1 MLTSNPWLPCSRLAF
16 RVTSGGVVVGL
27 IAGFVAGAQPL
38 YLGLA
43 IGSVIAI
50 IYFFA
55 DFKRA
60 VMGLLV
66 LRSFLDIYSAQQIP
80 AAFALGV
87 DTLTLLYVIV
97 LLLTH
102 QSVHTDRFWWFFASW
117 VAFQGLWLILMPLG
131 GLGLDGSF
139 LPISIREWVR
149 LFSWLMVYLL
159 VMQLKDK
166 LHPEKVISWLFFA
179 LVLPLTA
186 ASMQMLLPP
195 SLLPPVLVSAK
206 DPSSIIEEISRIN
219 GTLGHPNTFATFVLL
234 FIALTYWKVGQSRK
248 RWFWLLLLGLLAFF
262 YVSTK
267 ALFSLVMLAVFVLVL
282 IAPRLSLINLLG
294 GVLLFAIVIG
304 LFASTPFGQ
313 ERLNSI
319 AQTPLLNPNIDIS
332 RAILLSKTDNNS
344 FNWRLSQWTYLLQ
357 RWREFP
363 IFGYGVGISAYVS
376 TNGLYPHNDFVRAL
390 VEGGIV
396 GLVAYLLFFA
406 TQVMRLVRLILR
418 TSSDSAQRNL
428 CSILLAILLAIP
440 MGMITENIW
449 SHTTFF
455 FYWWTLFAV
464 AGWNPNE
471 WQTVGNP
478 VPGNTRLY
486 GARAFHSPP
495 RSQTSGL
502 F

>member
-1 MLTSNPWLPCSRLAF
+1 MLTSRPRLPSSRLAF
-16 RVTSGGVVVGL
+16 WLSVGGVLVGL
-27 IAGFVAGAQPL
+27 VAGFLAGAQPL

-43 IGSVIAI
+43 IGSVIAVV
-50 IYFFA
+50 YFFA
-55 DFKRA
+55 DFQRT
-60 VMGLLV
+60 VMGLLI
-66 LRSFLDIYSAQQIP
+66 LRSSLDIYSVQQIP
-80 AAFALGV
+80 AAFAIGV
-87 DTLTLLYVIV
+87 DVLALLYVSV
-97 LLLTH
+97 LLLTRRT
-102 QSVHTDRFWWFFASW
+102 VHTDGFWWFFASW
-117 VAFQGLWLILMPLG
+117 VALQGLWIILMPLG
-131 GLGLDGSF
+131 GLGLDASF
-139 LPISIREWVR
+139 LPISIREWMR

-159 VMQLKDK
+159 VMQLKDR
-166 LHPEKVISWLFFA
+166 LHPERVISTLFFA
-179 LVLPLTA
+179 LVLPLIA

-195 SLLPPVLVSAK
+195 SLLPSVLVSAK
-206 DPSSIIEEISRIN
+206 DPTSIEEISRIN

-234 FIALTYWKVGQSRK
+234 FIGLTCWKLGQSRQ

-282 IAPRLSLINLLG
+282 IAPRLSLLNLLG

-332 RAILLSKTDNNS
+332 RAILLSKADNNS

-363 IFGYGVGISAYVS
+363 ILGYGVGISAYVS
-376 TNGLYPHNDFVRAL
+376 TNGLYPHNDYVRAL

-396 GLVAYLLFFA
+396 GLVTFLLFLG
-406 TQVMRLVRLILR
+406 TQVVRLVRLILR
-418 TSSDSAQRNL
+418 ASRDSAQRNL
-428 CSILLAILLAIP
+428 CLILLAILLAIP

-464 AGWNPNE
+464 AGWDWNKQHAANSVLAAS
-471 WQTVGNP
+471 QFY
-478 VPGNTRLY
+478 RD
-486 GARAFHSPP
+486 RAFHSPS
-495 RSQTSGL
+495 RLQTSGL
-502 F
+502 I

>member
-1 MLTSNPWLPCSRLAF
+1 MLTSNFRLPSLRLKF
-16 RVTSGGVVVGL
+16 RVTMGGVAIGL
-27 IAGFVAGAQPL
+27 ISGFLAGAQPL

-43 IGSVIAI
+43 IGSVIAVV
-50 IYFFA
+50 YFFA
-55 DFKRA
+55 DFNRA

-80 AAFALGV
+80 AVFALGV

-102 QSVHTDRFWWFFASW
+102 QTIHTDWFWWFFASW
-117 VAFQGLWLILMPLG
+117 VAFQGLWLIFMPLG
-131 GLGLDGSF
+131 GLGLDASF
-139 LPISIREWVR
+139 LPISIREWIR
-149 LFSWLMVYLL
+149 LVSWLMVYLL

-206 DPSSIIEEISRIN
+206 DPISIVEEISRIN

-234 FIALTYWKVGQSRK
+234 FIALTYWKVLQSEK
-248 RWFWLLLLGLLAFF
+248 SWFWLLLLGLLAFF

-294 GVLLFAIVIG
+294 GLLLFAIIIG
-304 LFASTPFGQ
+304 LFASNPFGQ

-332 RAILLSKTDNNS
+332 RAIILSKTDNNS

-357 RWREFP
+357 RWREYP
-363 IFGYGVGISAYVS
+363 SLGYGVGTSAYVS
-376 TNGLYPHNDFVRAL
+376 NNGLYPHNDYVRAL

-396 GLVAYLLFFA
+396 GLVAYLLFFV
-406 TQVMRLVRLILR
+406 TQVVRLVRLILR
-418 TSSDSAQRNL
+418 DSSTSAQRNL
-428 CSILLAILLAIP
+428 CLILLAVLLAIP
-440 MGMITENIW
+440 MGMMTENIW

-455 FYWWTLFAV
+455 FYWWALFAV
-464 AGWNPNE
+464 AGWDPDKWQSKENPTPIN
-471 WQTVGNP
+471 
-478 VPGNTRLY
+478 
-486 GARAFHSPP
+486 S
-495 RSQTSGL
+495 
-502 F
+502 